1 MSFAEDTSRVRREI
15 EEMRSSRIAFNQ
27 RLNRFAADLRR
38 SMNERRASMRKHNSE
53 QAASTKA
60 ALASFVVHARRMMH
74 ETLVGFQRERSAA
87 HRAWLRMG
95 RISRD
100 RPPCGGGEYGGKSHD
115 RGEPHGGNGPLNGV
129 GAFSWSRAFGGVGAC
144 GRVRRTQGGMSRAA
158 ARGR

>member
-38 SMNERRASMRKHNSE
+38 SMNEKRASMRKHNSE

-60 ALASFVVHARRMMH
+60 ALASFVVQTRRMTH
-74 ETLVGFQRERSAA
+74 EALVGFQRERSAA

-95 RISRD
+95 PSAETGHHAEAVNMGASHMTGASHMAGMGHSTGSGHSAGAGHSAGSGHA
-100 RPPCGGGEYGGKSHD
+100 GGSGGRKA
-115 RGEPHGGNGPLNGV
+115 G
-129 GAFSWSRAFGGVGAC
+129 
-144 GRVRRTQGGMSRAA
+144 
-158 ARGR
+158 